1 MDTMHALSPGFADTV
16 LEDIERR
23 LLGDFQRGFPLV
35 PRPFAELAEKLG
47 VDEERVINT
56 LQSLQKRGLISRVGA
71 VFRPN
76 VVGVSTLAALA
87 VPAARLAAVAMQV
100 SAFAEVNHN
109 YEREHRFNLWFV
121 ATASS
126 AAHLN
131 ALLREIETV
140 CVSGPVLTLPLLEQ
154 FHIDLGFDLGFD
166 RSTVAPQPFQ
176 NTLQAPLEVAAITLN
191 PEEQALMAGLQR
203 GLPLV
208 SRPFAQLGWV
218 EQDALATLDRWCRD
232 GVIKR
237 FGVVVRHHELGF
249 TANAMVVWDMP
260 DAAVSAIGRKI
271 AASGRVSL
279 CYRRPRHMPDWPYN
293 LFCMIHG
300 KDRSAVEQSIADLV
314 KMYSLEEYPSAILFS
329 RRRFKQCGA
338 QYVANATNAA
348 DAANATLPELT
359 CGPD

>member
-1 MDTMHALSPGFADTV
+1 MGDMHALNPVFADIA
-16 LEDIERR
+16 LEDIERK
-23 LLGDFQRGFPLV
+23 LLGDFQRDFPLV
-35 PRPFAELAEKLG
+35 PQPFAELARQLG
-47 VDEERVINT
+47 VAEERVIDT
-56 LQSLQKRGLISRVGA
+56 LQSLQIRGLVSRVGA

-87 VPAARLAAVAMQV
+87 VPAERLAAVAMQV

-121 ATASS
+121 ATASC

-140 CVSGPVLTLPLLEQ
+140 CASGPVLTLPLLEQ
-154 FHIDLGFDLGFD
+154 FHIDLGFDLGFGH
-166 RSTVAPQPFQ
+166 STAAPQSFQ
-176 NTLQAPLEVAAITLN
+176 NTLQAPLEVAAIALS

-208 SRPFAQLGWV
+208 SRPFAQLGWT
-218 EQDALATLDRWCRD
+218 EQDALATLDRWCSD

-249 TANAMVVWDMP
+249 TANAMVVWDVP
-260 DAAVSAIGRKI
+260 DAAVGAVGRKI

-300 KDRSAVEQSIADLV
+300 KDRSAVEQSIADLI
-314 KMYSLEEYPSAILFS
+314 KMYDLEEYPRATLFS

-338 QYVANATNAA
+338 QYVANTTNVA
-348 DAANATLPELT
+348 DAVNTILPELA
-359 CGPD
+359 CGSD